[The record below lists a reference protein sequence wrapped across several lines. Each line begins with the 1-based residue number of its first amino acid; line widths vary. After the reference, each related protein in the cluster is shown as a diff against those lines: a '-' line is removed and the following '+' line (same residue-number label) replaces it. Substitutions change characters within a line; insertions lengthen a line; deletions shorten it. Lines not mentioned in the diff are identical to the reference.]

1 MSSPRTRQVRVGTL
15 IAVAVAAA
23 AAIVIAAIVL
33 LPRTDPTTVVP
44 SPSASASPSA
54 SPTTSPSASASATPS
69 ATSTAASGRFTN
81 AVLGYSLQLP
91 PPWRRTP
98 CLSSGEDPRSPEFL
112 GSDTFTSVPPA
123 EESHGDT
130 AAFIDTVSVRVERNP
145 SRLTAEAWANSPRM
159 GSSQGQRI
167 EPATLGGRPGVRT
180 VSEVLQTET
189 TIVAVDDLMYM
200 VGFTVRPSDP
210 LVGAMRAIVAS
221 FTFVPRTSAPAGTA
235 RPARSAEA
243 VADGLAAGFANKDV
257 AALVT
262 LMGECLLS
270 GVEGG
275 GFGSFAPEFFA
286 RTLRDQFAAGSTV
299 IVRPRPIESA
309 PGFATGAS
317 FTVATTWTDPGQ
329 APRRVD
335 LIIAA
340 DGAFHY
346 WRGMIRR
353 QQPPP

>member
-1 MSSPRTRQVRVGTL
+1 MSRGAL
-15 IAVAVAAA
+15 IAVVVAAA

-33 LPRTDPTTVVP
+33 LPRLDQTAVAP
-44 SPSASASPSA
+44 SPSASASPSGSPST
-54 SPTTSPSASASATPS
+54 SPTPSPTATQSAT
-69 ATSTAASGRFTN
+69 ATAASGRFTN
-81 AVLGYSLQLP
+81 AVLGYSIQLLP
-91 PPWRRTP
+91 SWRRTP
-98 CLSSGEDPRSPEFL
+98 CLSSSGVSPGSPDTL
-112 GSDTFTSVPPA
+112 GIDTFTSVPAA

-130 AAFIDTVSVRVERNP
+130 GAFFDTVSVRVERNP
-145 SRLTAEAWANSPRM
+145 SRLTAETWANSPRM

-189 TIVAVDDLMYM
+189 TIAAVDDLMYM
-200 VGFTVRPSDP
+200 VGFTVRPTDP

-221 FTFVPRTSAPAGTA
+221 FTFVPRTAAPAATA

-257 AALVT
+257 AALVS
-262 LMGECLLS
+262 LMGDCLLS

-309 PGFATGAS
+309 PGYATGPS
-317 FTVATTWTDPGQ
+317 FSVATTWTDPGQ

-340 DGAFHY
+340 DGALHY

>member
-1 MSSPRTRQVRVGTL
+1 
-15 IAVAVAAA
+15 
-23 AAIVIAAIVL
+23 VIAAIVL
-33 LPRTDPTTVVP
+33 LPRTDQTAVAP
-44 SPSASASPSA
+44 SPSATASTSA
-54 SPTTSPSASASATPS
+54 SPTPSPTASPTA
-69 ATSTAASGRFTN
+69 TAANGRFTS
-81 AVLGYSLQLP
+81 AGLGYSIQVP

-98 CLSSGEDPRSPEFL
+98 CLSSGEDPRSSEIL
-112 GSDTFTSVPPA
+112 GIDTFTSVPAA

-130 AAFIDTVSVRVERNP
+130 GGLVDTVSVRVERNP
-145 SRLTAEAWANSPRM
+145 SRLTPEAWANSPRM
-159 GSSQGQRI
+159 GSSQGRRT
-167 EPATLGGRPGVRT
+167 EPATLDGRPGVRI

-200 VGFTVRPSDP
+200 VGFTVRPTDP
-210 LVGAMRAIVAS
+210 IIGAMRTIVAS
-221 FTFVPRTSAPAGTA
+221 FTFVPRIAAPAATA

-257 AALVT
+257 AALVS